1 MDGWMDGWICKY
13 VERRNWGSENLNG
26 LTVKTQQEMVELA
39 FGSRSPVFRLF
50 ALCTT
55 SLNPS
60 PKSKKTNWNLSS
72 LGWPT
77 QTLLIM

>member
-1 MDGWMDGWICKY
+1 MDGWIGKY
-13 VERRNWGSENLNG
+13 VERRNWGSEDLNG
-26 LTVKTQQEMVELA
+26 LPVKTQQEMVELV
-39 FGSRSPVFRLF
+39 FGSKSPVFRLF
-50 ALCTT
+50 AFCTT

-60 PKSKKTNWNLSS
+60 PRSKKTNWNLLS